1 MLFIGIQNYP
11 GKSSKVGIKKALEVV
26 ATNPPP
32 DYIKRTY
39 YVTVEG
45 ENITVYGLY
54 DIEDG
59 KVNEGMKE
67 LMKRAIEV
75 IQAAEGLGI
84 TFKAAYPLE
93 EALQLVNL
101 D

>member
-1 MLFIGIQNYP
+1 MLFLGIQNYP
-11 GKSSKVGIKKALEVV
+11 GKSSKVGIKKALEVIT
-26 ATNPPP
+26 ANPPP

-39 YVTVEG
+39 YATVEG

-59 KVNEGMKE
+59 KVNDGMKE
-67 LMKRAIEV
+67 LMKRVIEV
-75 IQAAEGLGI
+75 MQSAEGTGVS
-84 TFKAAYPLE
+84 FKAAYPLE

-101 D
+101 E